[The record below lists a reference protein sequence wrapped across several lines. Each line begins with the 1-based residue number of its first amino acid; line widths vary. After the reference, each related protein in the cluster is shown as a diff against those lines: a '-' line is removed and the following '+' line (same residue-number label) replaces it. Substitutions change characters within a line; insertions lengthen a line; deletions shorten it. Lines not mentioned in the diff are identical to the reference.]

1 MKNQSGSVFFKI
13 GCSGSAEIV
22 RVGCDQPGKLLTQG
36 SSLQDQHA
44 PGNFGHG
51 PLPSS
56 PQFPVNFGHGL
67 VPGLPY
73 SLSLDLL
80 CLCFGS
86 PILSQGFGF
95 ASSHIPEGLLFHLH
109 LQRAHISSPST
120 PSMFCSKC
128 SAMAWLSVKPC
139 LNRKFELAKGLQNG
153 INMFTRKLVE
163 LIQTC
168 VIMDLFK
175 AALFS

>member
-1 MKNQSGSVFFKI
+1 MTKG
-13 GCSGSAEIV
+13 
-22 RVGCDQPGKLLTQG
+22 P
-36 SSLQDQHA
+36 SLQDQHA

-51 PLPSS
+51 PLPSP
-56 PQFPVNFGHGL
+56 PQFPVNFGHSL
-67 VPGLPY
+67 VPSLPY

-109 LQRAHISSPST
+109 LHSPST
-120 PSMFCSKC
+120 PCMFCSKC

-139 LNRKFELAKGLQNG
+139 LNRKFELVKRLQNG

-175 AALFS
+175 AALSS